1 MSEPISSIYFTGKK
15 LNSDGVRRGYLNG
28 LVISI
33 NYPDSY
39 TGIIETPEEINKREG
54 KLRYDDTYELGVDTG
69 GIDFKAKY
77 YKPDEEWSLTL
88 IWEEYSMY
96 IIGVIILIAAIIAFL
111 VYRNM
116 NSPKIV
122 EAVASDIVAAFGS
135 IF

>member
-15 LNSDGVRRGYLNG
+15 LNSDGTRRVYKDG
-28 LVISI
+28 LVVGI
-33 NYPDSY
+33 NYQDNY
-39 TGIIETPEEINKREG
+39 TGKRESPEEINKREG

-69 GIDFKAKY
+69 IDFKAKY
-77 YKPDEEWSLTL
+77 YKPEEEWSLSS
-88 IWEEYSMY
+88 IWEDYSMY
-96 IIGVIILIAAIIAFL
+96 IIGVAVLIAAIIAFF